1 MYLIVGTPDEFV
13 QALYSV
19 GRGLRIAGDGSSTSS
34 PIGGIGGL
42 GFGRAGAAAAGFK
55 STSEDESDTNS
66 PGQWDEVTLQLIKI
80 PSGFAHQ
87 IKSLFTEVSFC
98 WSRRRVTLA
107 SLIRI
112 PNCNCNMTLDTPEIK
127 TWFGCPFTIECLL
140 NCHINLSHWSI
151 CNN

>member
-1 MYLIVGTPDEFV
+1 MESEHLDYDYNYFNDIFMIVGTPDEFV

-66 PGQWDEVTLQLIKI
+66 PGQSTNPTNK
-80 PSGFAHQ
+80 
-87 IKSLFTEVSFC
+87 
-98 WSRRRVTLA
+98 
-107 SLIRI
+107 
-112 PNCNCNMTLDTPEIK
+112 
-127 TWFGCPFTIECLL
+127 
-140 NCHINLSHWSI
+140 
-151 CNN
+151 

>member
-1 MYLIVGTPDEFV
+1 MIVGTPDEFV

-34 PIGGIGGL
+34 TIGGIGGIGGL

-66 PGQWDEVTLQLIKI
+66 PGQWEEVTLRLIKI

-87 IKSLFTEVSFC
+87 IKSLFY
-98 WSRRRVTLA
+98 
-107 SLIRI
+107 
-112 PNCNCNMTLDTPEIK
+112 
-127 TWFGCPFTIECLL
+127 
-140 NCHINLSHWSI
+140 
-151 CNN
+151 